1 MNQDFTKNNKIILS
15 PKKDQKIL
23 KEISVELEGSYGR
36 TLFKPIC
43 EQGKI
48 LMKMKRGTTW
58 DFDDLCFLKSIG
70 FTILISGLSD
80 RQYEKLCTED
90 VD

>member
-1 MNQDFTKNNKIILS
+1 MNQDFTENNKIILS
-15 PKKDQKIL
+15 PKKGQKIL
-23 KEISVELEGSYGR
+23 TKIYVEFNGSYGR
-36 TLFKPIC
+36 VLFKPLC

-48 LMKMKRGTTW
+48 LMQMKRGTTW

-80 RQYEKLCTED
+80 SQYEKLCTED